1 MITITG
7 VPERELPN
15 VLRSISIDGLTV
27 ISIEKTADG
36 TYNHHLWSGRSC
48 DPIQSHGVTSP
59 GRGGQDGEEITC
71 SLSGRTVRRRVRAER
86 LQLNFGP
93 SSSAFAV
100 PDLLRAGTAFRPKP

>member
-36 TYNHHLWSGRSC
+36 TYTIIYGPEEAASKPRE
-48 DPIQSHGVTSP
+48 SP
-59 GRGGQDGEEITC
+59 PRKAGGG
-71 SLSGRTVRRRVRAER
+71 
-86 LQLNFGP
+86 
-93 SSSAFAV
+93 AV
-100 PDLLRAGTAFRPKP
+100 KK

>member
-36 TYNHHLWSGRSC
+36 TYTIIYGPDAAATPSNPTG
-48 DPIQSHGVTSP
+48 SP
-59 GRGGQDGEEITC
+59 RREAGA
-71 SLSGRTVRRRVRAER
+71 RTV
-86 LQLNFGP
+86 
-93 SSSAFAV
+93 
-100 PDLLRAGTAFRPKP
+100 KK